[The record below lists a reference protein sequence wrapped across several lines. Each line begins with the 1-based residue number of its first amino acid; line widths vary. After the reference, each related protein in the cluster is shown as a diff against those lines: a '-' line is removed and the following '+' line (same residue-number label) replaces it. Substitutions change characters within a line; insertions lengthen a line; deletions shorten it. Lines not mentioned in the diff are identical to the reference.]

1 MIRTTS
7 TAAADLASRA
17 ARAVAFGNPVRAAT
31 QFGVPVAI
39 GVATVAS
46 GVLVG
51 ETTNSLPAA
60 FPIIVIGITLIY
72 LGVANVA
79 LPYLQT
85 RNIWKRFAPR
95 TTPLMAEFG
104 PAHIM
109 FMAGGITTTVDL
121 TSVATAC
128 IRRDMLAVRTTQSI
142 SLLIPMEMVPPTIA
156 ATLLS
161 R

>member
-7 TAAADLASRA
+7 TADANLASRA
-17 ARAVAFGNPVRAAT
+17 ARAVAFGNPVLAAI
-31 QFGVPVAI
+31 QFGVPLVV
-39 GVATVAS
+39 GVATVVS

-60 FPIIVIGITLIY
+60 FPIIVIGITLIC
-72 LGVANVA
+72 LGVTNVA

-85 RNIWKRFAPR
+85 LTTWKRFAPR
-95 TTPLMAEFG
+95 DTALMAEFG

-109 FMAGGITTTVDL
+109 FMAGGITTTVDM
-121 TSVATAC
+121 TSVATVAA
-128 IRRDMLAVRTTQSI
+128 RRDMLAVRTTQSI